1 MELNEQEKEKL
12 YKRIQELYGDEIED
26 IEDYEVYLEENKE
39 FFFWRIRERIF
50 KQHLSNT
57 KILIKYNTKLW
68 L

>member
-39 FFFWRIRERIF
+39 FLFEELENGYLNNI
-50 KQHLSNT
+50 
-57 KILIKYNTKLW
+57 
-68 L
+68 